1 MALFKVTLTFHEL
14 PTLKTHKDLL
24 KKEVLDRVESNQ
36 YFTKNITKK
45 SVELKDNKLIFKF
58 LSVNH
63 DKRTLDVMK
72 RWADKNIKKSLAGR
86 NKYYL
91 DTYKVKKYKLTVE
104 ENKKLKKA
112 MIELRKARQD
122 YKKDWVKGGESRK
135 LSLSKLKKKT
145 KKLYGG
151 SKKKCKR
158 CKKCKKCKTKRRKRR
173 YSYTRR
179 R

>member
-1 MALFKVTLTFHEL
+1 MALFKVTLTFDEL

-104 ENKKLKKA
+104 ENKN
-112 MIELRKARQD
+112 
-122 YKKDWVKGGESRK
+122 
-135 LSLSKLKKKT
+135 
-145 KKLYGG
+145 
-151 SKKKCKR
+151 
-158 CKKCKKCKTKRRKRR
+158 
-173 YSYTRR
+173 
-179 R
+179 

>member
-1 MALFKVTLTFHEL
+1 MTSFKVTLTFDEL

-24 KKEVLDRVESNQ
+24 KKEVFDRVESNQ

-45 SVELKDNKLIFKF
+45 SVEVKDNKLIFKF

-91 DTYKVKKYKLTVE
+91 DTYKVKKYKLTVK

-112 MIELRKARQD
+112 ILELRKARQD
-122 YKKDWVKGGESRK
+122 YKKEWERGGESRK
-135 LSLSKLKKKT
+135 LSLKRLKKKT

-151 SKKKCKR
+151 SKKKCKS
-158 CKKCKKCKTKRRKRR
+158 KKRKRR

-179 R
+179 K

>member
-1 MALFKVTLTFHEL
+1 MALFKVTLTFDEL

-151 SKKKCKR
+151 SKCKKCKR
-158 CKKCKKCKTKRRKRR
+158 CKTKRRKRR

>member
-1 MALFKVTLTFHEL
+1 MASFKVTLTFDEL
-14 PTLKTHKDLL
+14 PTLKTHIDLL
-24 KKEVLDRVESNQ
+24 KKEVFDRVESNQ

-58 LSVNH
+58 LSVNY

-72 RWADKNIKKSLAGR
+72 RWADKNIKKSLVGR

-91 DTYKVKKYKLTVE
+91 DTYKVKKYKITVE

-112 MIELRKARQD
+112 ILELRKARQD
-122 YKKDWVKGGESRK
+122 YKKEWVKGGESRK
-135 LSLSKLKKKT
+135 LSLKRLRKKT

-151 SKKKCKR
+151 SKKKCK
-158 CKKCKKCKTKRRKRR
+158 KCKRCKTKRRKRR